1 MALGSI
7 ISSHVIRESLRYCA
21 GGRGIRTGDIHLRR
35 CDSLHARSCT
45 CSRFAC
51 GVSPSG
57 VLALSRTFGTPCAS
71 APIPIPPSVMARWL
85 CLTTGGTQP
94 SNGNLGP
101 PSLSPGR
108 PARFS
113 TSWNGRAGWLS
124 DGLSSLRE
132 TLPDNPKRGFRSGRL
147 GPGRSDP
154 FFVTVCVSAW
164 WLLSLLT
171 SVSGRLPKRLKGPG
185 RFRFIFQPAIAMFF
199 GIRAGISDARSRR
212 EPFVFGV
219 LFDSQRRRA
228 LLKEAF
234 ERLSVLIAMSIL
246 LDALSQF
253 LILHEVFPGPALI
266 VGPVLIAMPYS
277 LTRALTNRIV
287 RHSR

>member
-1 MALGSI
+1 MKRSLTIRNVVFALVVLVLVAAI
-7 ISSHVIRESLRYCA
+7 PFSLRYA
-21 GGRGIRTGDIHLRR
+21 YQHGGFYLF
-35 CDSLHARSCT
+35 
-45 CSRFAC
+45 SRQF
-51 GVSPSG
+51 
-57 VLALSRTFGTPCAS
+57 LE
-71 APIPIPPSVMARWL
+71 
-85 CLTTGGTQP
+85 
-94 SNGNLGP
+94 
-101 PSLSPGR
+101 
-108 PARFS
+108 
-113 TSWNGRAGWLS
+113 
-124 DGLSSLRE
+124 D
-132 TLPDNPKRGFRSGRL
+132 
-147 GPGRSDP
+147 
-154 FFVTVCVSAW
+154 
-164 WLLSLLT
+164 
-171 SVSGRLPKRLKGPG
+171 LPKRLKGPG